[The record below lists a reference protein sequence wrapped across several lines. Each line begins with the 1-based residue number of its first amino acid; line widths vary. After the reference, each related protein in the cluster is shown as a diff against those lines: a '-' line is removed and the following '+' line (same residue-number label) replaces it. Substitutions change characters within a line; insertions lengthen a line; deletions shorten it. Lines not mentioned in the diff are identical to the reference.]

1 MAPKAKTSD
10 PVVRS
15 RRQSSSEAVP
25 MRRASQAD
33 REISDEQ
40 FGVLASRIDAM
51 ERDLDRLLSE
61 LKSVHP

>member
-1 MAPKAKTSD
+1 
-10 PVVRS
+10 
-15 RRQSSSEAVP
+15 